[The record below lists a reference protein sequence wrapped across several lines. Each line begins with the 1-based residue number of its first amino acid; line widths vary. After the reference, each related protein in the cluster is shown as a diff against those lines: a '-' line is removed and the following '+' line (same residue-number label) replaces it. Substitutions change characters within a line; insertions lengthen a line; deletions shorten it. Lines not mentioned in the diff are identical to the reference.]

1 MTIKPARLLCI
12 GREINLLRIR
22 CEVLTEFGYEA
33 QVISLIEA
41 ENLLRRD
48 TFDLVIL
55 SASLSEQ
62 EKDRILEV
70 IGGRMPT
77 FQLSTMLLP
86 TETLWEMENI
96 LARWRGVQR

>member
-1 MTIKPARLLCI
+1 MTIKPARLLCV

-22 CEVLTEFGYEA
+22 CEILTELGYEA
-33 QVISLIEA
+33 QAISLIES
-41 ENLLRRD
+41 EDILRRD

-62 EKDRILEV
+62 EKGRIFEV

-77 FQLSTMLLP
+77 LQLSTMLLP
-86 TETLWEMENI
+86 TDLLREVENR
-96 LARWRGVQR
+96 LAQWRGVQR

>member
-1 MTIKPARLLCI
+1 MCV

-22 CEVLTEFGYEA
+22 CEILTEFGYEA
-33 QVISLIEA
+33 QAISLIEA
-41 ENLLRRD
+41 EDLLHRD

-70 IGGRMPT
+70 IGGRMPIL
-77 FQLSTMLLP
+77 QLSTMLLP
-86 TETLWEMENI
+86 TELLRGVENR
-96 LARWRGVQR
+96 LAR

>member
-1 MTIKPARLLCI
+1 MTIKPARLLCV

-33 QVISLIEA
+33 QAISLIEA
-41 ENLLRRD
+41 EDLLRRD

-62 EKDRILEV
+62 EKDRIFEV
-70 IGGRMPT
+70 IGGRMPIL
-77 FQLSTMLLP
+77 QLSTMLLP
-86 TETLWEMENI
+86 TGLLREVENR
-96 LARWRGVQR
+96 LARWRGV

>member
-1 MTIKPARLLCI
+1 MTIKPARLLCV

-22 CEVLTEFGYEA
+22 CEILTEFGYEA
-33 QVISLIEA
+33 QAISLIES
-41 ENLLRRD
+41 EDLLRRD

-86 TETLWEMENI
+86 TELLWEVENRMGR
-96 LARWRGVQR
+96 LHGE